1 MCAKAPMG
9 PIVKTGAL
17 LDILN
22 KVKTALIDSC
32 WTLHKLLTKEVQSF
46 NVRLHCIPFK
56 ASCPYEGGFLTTA
69 VIRIKLR
76 AKSNVK

>member
-1 MCAKAPMG
+1 MG
-9 PIVKTGAL
+9 PVANTGAL

-32 WTLHKLLTKEVQSF
+32 WTLHKLLTKQVQF
-46 NVRLHCIPFK
+46 H
-56 ASCPYEGGFLTTA
+56 EGRFLTTA